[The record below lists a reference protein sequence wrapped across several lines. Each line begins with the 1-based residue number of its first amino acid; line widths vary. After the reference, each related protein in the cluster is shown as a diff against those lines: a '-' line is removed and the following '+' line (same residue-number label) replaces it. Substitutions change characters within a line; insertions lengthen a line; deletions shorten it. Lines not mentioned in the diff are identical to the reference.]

1 MSRDA
6 SNTMLGR
13 YEVLSELGQGAMGV
27 VYKARDPMLDR
38 VVAIKT
44 INLTLPKDEL
54 AEYEARF
61 YQEAKAAGGL
71 SHRNIVTIHDI
82 GRSDRVAYMAMEFLE
97 GKELR
102 RMMQSRVPIG
112 VGQALDIAAQV
123 AEGMQYAHDRQII
136 HRDIK
141 PANIMVLNDG
151 LVKITDF
158 GIARMRNNEVK
169 TMTGMIL
176 GSPKYMSP
184 EQVSGKRADTRSDIF
199 SLGVVLYEMLTGTSP
214 FVADNIH
221 GVMYQTMNFNPPAPR
236 TLNPDLPEVLNFI
249 VAKALAKNLDDRYQK
264 ARDLAQD
271 LRQAYAALSGE
282 SAILPVST
290 EVTGTAFVE
299 PASPLTR
306 QEDKEARILGMGSVG
321 ESAAGTQGG
330 PVNGEATGGLHN
342 GVSSADMETAP
353 NEVIA
358 DPDAESTNTAL
369 ALSKAFDSFD
379 ATMRLAA
386 LTGMEKELDKFSET
400 QKIAR
405 LKSLAEAKRAEAAPA
420 ISTSA
425 TWQQPVLNRPS
436 PRNAARQNMHLKMV
450 WIGSG
455 VLAAAAAALILIH

>member
-1 MSRDA
+1 MISETKV
-6 SNTMLGR
+6 STLGR
-13 YEVLSELGQGAMGV
+13 YEILSELGQGSMGV

-38 VVAIKT
+38 IVAIKT
-44 INLTLPKDEL
+44 INLTLPKEEL

-97 GKELR
+97 GQELR
-102 RMMQSRVPIG
+102 RLMQARAPIPIARV
-112 VGQALDIAAQV
+112 LDIGAQV
-123 AEGMQYAHDRQII
+123 AEGLQFAHDRQII

-158 GIARMRNNEVK
+158 GIARMRTNEVK

-199 SLGVVLYEMLTGTSP
+199 SLGVVIYEMLTGTSP

-221 GVMYQTMNFNPPAPR
+221 GVMYQIMNFNPPAPK
-236 TLNPDLPEVLNFI
+236 TLNPELPDVLNFI
-249 VAKALAKNLDDRYQK
+249 VAKALAKNLDDRYQHAK
-264 ARDLAQD
+264 DLCND
-271 LRQAYAALSGE
+271 LRQAMSALAGE
-282 SAILPVST
+282 SGAPKVIGGPVDT
-290 EVTGTAFVE
+290 PFVE

-306 QEDKEARILGMGSVG
+306 QEDRQARILDMADIGDDRDS
-321 ESAAGTQGG
+321 ESGPAHAEPSPAA
-330 PVNGEATGGLHN
+330 
-342 GVSSADMETAP
+342 
-353 NEVIA
+353 
-358 DPDAESTNTAL
+358 AESTNPAL
-369 ALSKAFDSFD
+369 GLSKAFDSFD
-379 ATMRLAA
+379 ATLRLAA

-405 LKSLAEAKRAEAAPA
+405 LKALADAKRGVASAAA
-420 ISTSA
+420 STLSGSA
-425 TWQQPVLNRPS
+425 TWQQS
-436 PRNAARQNMHLKMV
+436 DAGGRNAATANMSATQLKLI

-455 VLAAAAAALILIH
+455 LLAAAAAILFLLR

>member
-1 MSRDA
+1 MINGTST
-6 SNTMLGR
+6 TMLGR
-13 YEVLSELGQGAMGV
+13 YEIMSELGQGAMGT

-38 VVAIKT
+38 IVAIKT
-44 INLTLPKDEL
+44 INLTLPKEEL

-82 GRSDRVAYMAMEFLE
+82 GRSDRVAYMAMEYLE
-97 GKELR
+97 GQELR
-102 RMMQSRVPIG
+102 RLIQSRVPI
-112 VGQALDIAAQV
+112 QLAHALDIGAQV
-123 AEGMQYAHDRQII
+123 AEGLQFAHDRQII

-236 TLNPDLPEVLNFI
+236 TLNPDLPDVLNFI
-249 VAKALAKNLDDRYQK
+249 IAKALAKNLDDRYQK
-264 ARDLAQD
+264 AKDLSHD
-271 LRQAYAALSGE
+271 LREALSALSGE
-282 SAILPVST
+282 SAAPRISPEARIAADTLDAPIIK
-290 EVTGTAFVE
+290 

-306 QEDKEARILGMGSVG
+306 QEDKEARILELADEGAETDSAQPDT
-321 ESAAGTQGG
+321 SAA
-330 PVNGEATGGLHN
+330 P
-342 GVSSADMETAP
+342 
-353 NEVIA
+353 I
-358 DPDAESTNTAL
+358 ESTNPAHG
-369 ALSKAFDSFD
+369 LSKAFDSFD

-386 LTGMEKELDKFSET
+386 LTGMEKDLDKFSET

-405 LKSLAEAKRAEAAPA
+405 LKKLADAKRGAAAA
-420 ISTSA
+420 ISASTVSGSA
-425 TWQQPVLNRPS
+425 TWQQSTLGGRDTAIS
-436 PRNAARQNMHLKMV
+436 GMTAAQLKLI

-455 VLAAAAAALILIH
+455 CMVVAAAALLLLR

>member
-1 MSRDA
+1 MSTA
-6 SNTMLGR
+6 TSIKMLGR
-13 YEVLSELGQGAMGV
+13 YEILSELGQGAMGV

-38 VVAIKT
+38 IVAIKT
-44 INLTLPKDEL
+44 INLTLPKEEL
-54 AEYEARF
+54 AEFEARF

-71 SHRNIVTIHDI
+71 SHLNIVTIHDI
-82 GRSDRVAYMAMEFLE
+82 GRSDRVAYMAMEYLE
-97 GKELR
+97 GQELR
-102 RMMQSRVPIG
+102 RLMQSRVPI
-112 VGQALDIAAQV
+112 QIAHALDIAAQV
-123 AEGMQYAHDRQII
+123 AEGMQFAHDRQII

-236 TLNPDLPEVLNFI
+236 TLNPELPEVLNFI

-264 ARDLAQD
+264 AKDLAHD
-271 LRQAYAALSGE
+271 LREALSALSGN
-282 SAILPVST
+282 SAAPRIAADALDAP
-290 EVTGTAFVE
+290 FIE
-299 PASPLTR
+299 PDSPLTR
-306 QEDKEARILGMGSVG
+306 QEDKEARILGMADNKSELQSGAGRAQEDTSSPEAGS
-321 ESAAGTQGG
+321 TH
-330 PVNGEATGGLHN
+330 P
-342 GVSSADMETAP
+342 
-353 NEVIA
+353 
-358 DPDAESTNTAL
+358 AL
-369 ALSKAFDSFD
+369 GLSKAFDSFD

-405 LKSLAEAKRAEAAPA
+405 LKSLADAKRATAASA
-420 ISTSA
+420 STLSGSA
-425 TWQQPVLNRPS
+425 TWQHS
-436 PRNAARQNMHLKMV
+436 AAAGQNTSANGMTATQLKLI

-455 VLAAAAAALILIH
+455 VMVVAAAVLFLLR

>member
-1 MSRDA
+1 MINGTS
-6 SNTMLGR
+6 TTTLGR
-13 YEVLSELGQGAMGV
+13 YEIMSELGQGAMGT

-38 VVAIKT
+38 IVAIKT
-44 INLTLPKDEL
+44 INLTLPKEEL

-97 GKELR
+97 GQELR
-102 RMMQSRVPIG
+102 RLIQSRVPI
-112 VGQALDIAAQV
+112 QIAHALDIGAQV
-123 AEGMQYAHDRQII
+123 AEGLQFAHDREII

-158 GIARMRNNEVK
+158 GIARMRTNEVK

-221 GVMYQTMNFNPPAPR
+221 GVMYQTMNFNPPAPK
-236 TLNPDLPEVLNFI
+236 TLNPDLPDVLNFI
-249 VAKALAKNLDDRYQK
+249 IAKALAKNLDDRYQK
-264 ARDLAQD
+264 ARDLSHD
-271 LRQAYAALSGE
+271 LRQALSELSGE
-282 SAILPVST
+282 SAAPRVST
-290 EVTGTAFVE
+290 EAGMAVDPKDPPFVE

-306 QEDKEARILGMGSVG
+306 QEDKEARILEMADWDA
-321 ESAAGTQGG
+321 ETDSA
-330 PVNGEATGGLHN
+330 L
-342 GVSSADMETAP
+342 ADMSSPA
-353 NEVIA
+353 N
-358 DPDAESTNTAL
+358 ESTNPAL
-369 ALSKAFDSFD
+369 GLSKAFDSFD

-386 LTGMEKELDKFSET
+386 LTGMEKDLDKFSET

-405 LKSLAEAKRAEAAPA
+405 LKSLADAKRAAAA
-420 ISTSA
+420 STASGSA
-425 TWQQPVLNRPS
+425 TWQHS
-436 PRNAARQNMHLKMV
+436 AAAGHNAMSSGMTAGQLKLV

-455 VLAAAAAALILIH
+455 FMVVAAAILFLLR

>member
-1 MSRDA
+1 MINGTSVK
-6 SNTMLGR
+6 TLGR
-13 YEVLSELGQGAMGV
+13 YEIISELGQGAMGV

-38 VVAIKT
+38 IVAIKT
-44 INLTLPKDEL
+44 INLTLPKEEL
-54 AEYEARF
+54 AEFEARF

-97 GKELR
+97 GQELR
-102 RMMQSRVPIG
+102 RLIQSRVPI
-112 VGQALDIAAQV
+112 QIAHALDIAAQI
-123 AEGMQYAHDRQII
+123 AEGLQFAHDRQII

-236 TLNPDLPEVLNFI
+236 TLNPEVPDVLNFI
-249 VAKALAKNLDDRYQK
+249 VAKTLAKNLDDRYQK
-264 ARDLAQD
+264 AKDLSHD
-271 LRQAYAALSGE
+271 LRQALSALSGE
-282 SAILPVST
+282 SAAPWIAADPLDTP
-290 EVTGTAFVE
+290 FVE
-299 PASPLTR
+299 PASVLTR
-306 QEDKEARILGMGSVG
+306 QEDKEARILGMADNNAALQS
-321 ESAAGTQGG
+321 EADSAHADTPPQATETTQ
-330 PVNGEATGGLHN
+330 P
-342 GVSSADMETAP
+342 
-353 NEVIA
+353 
-358 DPDAESTNTAL
+358 AL
-369 ALSKAFDSFD
+369 GLSKAFDSFD

-386 LTGMEKELDKFSET
+386 MTGMEKELDKFSET
-400 QKIAR
+400 QKIAH
-405 LKSLAEAKRAEAAPA
+405 LKALADAKRTAAA
-420 ISTSA
+420 STSTLSGRA
-425 TWQQPVLNRPS
+425 TWQQP
-436 PRNAARQNMHLKMV
+436 AAAGQNTAATGMTATQLKLI
-450 WIGSG
+450 WIGSALM
-455 VLAAAAAALILIH
+455 VVAAAVLFLLR

>member
-1 MSRDA
+1 MITATSVD
-6 SNTMLGR
+6 TLGR
-13 YEVLSELGQGAMGV
+13 YEIMSELGQGAMGT

-38 VVAIKT
+38 IVAIKT
-44 INLTLPKDEL
+44 INLTLPKEEL

-97 GKELR
+97 GQELR
-102 RMMQSRVPIG
+102 RMLQARAPIQIA
-112 VGQALDIAAQV
+112 QALDIGAQV
-123 AEGMQYAHDRQII
+123 AEGLQYAHERQII

-151 LVKITDF
+151 RVKITDF
-158 GIARMRNNEVK
+158 GIARMRTNEVK

-236 TLNPDLPEVLNFI
+236 TLNPELPDMLNFVI
-249 VAKALAKNLDDRYQK
+249 AKALAKNLDDRYQK
-264 ARDLAQD
+264 AQD
-271 LRQAYAALSGE
+271 LCDDLRRALSALSGE
-282 SAILPVST
+282 SSNPEFSAPL
-290 EVTGTAFVE
+290 GTPYVE
-299 PASPLTR
+299 LDSPLTR
-306 QEDKEARILGMGSVG
+306 QEDKEARILDLADDR
-321 ESAAGTQGG
+321 SAAG
-330 PVNGEATGGLHN
+330 
-342 GVSSADMETAP
+342 SD
-353 NEVIA
+353 A
-358 DPDAESTNTAL
+358 DPLHPDSPTSEIESSPRVL
-369 ALSKAFDSFD
+369 GLSKAFDSFD

-405 LKSLAEAKRAEAAPA
+405 LKALADAKRGAASA
-420 ISTSA
+420 AASTLSGSA
-425 TWQQPVLNRPS
+425 TWQQSVAGG
-436 PRNAARQNMHLKMV
+436 RNSAQTRINDKQVKLI
-450 WIGSG
+450 WICSG
-455 VLAAAAAALILIH
+455 VLAVAAAALFLIR

>member
-1 MSRDA
+1 MINAA
-6 SNTMLGR
+6 SVKTLGR
-13 YEVLSELGQGAMGV
+13 YEIVSELGQGAMGV

-44 INLTLPKDEL
+44 INLTLPKEEL

-97 GKELR
+97 GQELR
-102 RMMQSRVPIG
+102 ELMQSHVPIRIEH
-112 VGQALDIAAQV
+112 ALDIAAQV
-123 AEGMQYAHDRQII
+123 AEGLQFAHDRGII

-158 GIARMRNNEVK
+158 GIARMRVNEVK

-184 EQVSGKRADTRSDIF
+184 EQVSGKRADTRSDLF

-214 FVADNIH
+214 FIADNIH
-221 GVMYQTMNFNPPAPR
+221 GVMYQTMNFNPPAPK
-236 TLNPDLPEVLNFI
+236 TLNPELPDVLNFI
-249 VAKALAKNLDDRYQK
+249 VAKALAKNLDDRYLK
-264 ARDLAQD
+264 AKDFADD
-271 LRQAYAALSGE
+271 LRRALSVLSGE
-282 SAILPVST
+282 SVAPGIAADPLDTP
-290 EVTGTAFVE
+290 FVE

-306 QEDKEARILGMGSVG
+306 QQDKQARILGTADNKS
-321 ESAAGTQGG
+321 EADFAQADTSASETDSSL
-330 PVNGEATGGLHN
+330 PGL
-342 GVSSADMETAP
+342 G
-353 NEVIA
+353 
-358 DPDAESTNTAL
+358 
-369 ALSKAFDSFD
+369 LSNAFDSLD

-386 LTGMEKELDKFSET
+386 LTGVEKELDKFSET

-405 LKSLAEAKRAEAAPA
+405 LKALADAKRAAAAKP
-420 ISTSA
+420 STLSGSA
-425 TWQQPVLNRPS
+425 TWQQSPVGG
-436 PRNAARQNMHLKMV
+436 RNTAPTGIKAMPLKLI

-455 VLAAAAAALILIH
+455 LMVVAAAVLFLLR

>member
-1 MSRDA
+1 MINAA
-6 SNTMLGR
+6 SLSMLGR
-13 YEVLSELGQGAMGV
+13 YEILSELGQGAMGT

-38 VVAIKT
+38 IVAVKT
-44 INLTLPKDEL
+44 INLTLPKEEL

-97 GKELR
+97 GQELR
-102 RMMQSRVPIG
+102 RLIQARVPI
-112 VGQALDIAAQV
+112 QLAHALDIGAQV
-123 AEGMQYAHDRQII
+123 AEGLQFAHDRQII

-158 GIARMRNNEVK
+158 GIARMRNTEVK

-249 VAKALAKNLDDRYQK
+249 IAKTLAKNLDDRYEHAK
-264 ARDLAQD
+264 ELSHD
-271 LRQAYAALSGE
+271 LRLALSELSGK
-282 SAILPVST
+282 SAAPRISQPADYA
-290 EVTGTAFVE
+290 TADTPFLE
-299 PASPLTR
+299 PDSPLTR
-306 QEDKEARILGMGSVG
+306 QEDKEARILDMADDRASALSVADSPPTGMPATPS
-321 ESAAGTQGG
+321 
-330 PVNGEATGGLHN
+330 EAT
-342 GVSSADMETAP
+342 SP
-353 NEVIA
+353 
-358 DPDAESTNTAL
+358 AL
-369 ALSKAFDSFD
+369 GLSKAFDSFD

-400 QKIAR
+400 QKIAH
-405 LKSLAEAKRAEAAPA
+405 LKSLADAKRGAAA
-420 ISTSA
+420 SA
-425 TWQQPVLNRPS
+425 VTASDSSTWQQSHGVPRAAPS
-436 PRNAARQNMHLKMV
+436 GMSATQLKLV
-450 WIGSG
+450 WIGSACMAI
-455 VLAAAAAALILIH
+455 AAVGLFLLR

>member
-1 MSRDA
+1 MINGTS
-6 SNTMLGR
+6 TTTLGR
-13 YEVLSELGQGAMGV
+13 YEIISELGQGAMGT

-38 VVAIKT
+38 IVAIKT
-44 INLTLPKDEL
+44 INLTLPKEEL

-82 GRSDRVAYMAMEFLE
+82 GRSDRVAYMAMELLE
-97 GKELR
+97 GQELR
-102 RMMQSRVPIG
+102 KLIQSRVPI
-112 VGQALDIAAQV
+112 QIAHALDIGAQV
-123 AEGMQYAHDRQII
+123 AEGLQFAHDRQII

-158 GIARMRNNEVK
+158 GIARMRTNEVK

-221 GVMYQTMNFNPPAPR
+221 GVMYQTMNFNPPAPK
-236 TLNPDLPEVLNFI
+236 TLNPELPEVFNFI
-249 VAKALAKNLDDRYQK
+249 MAKALAKNLDDRYQK
-264 ARDLAQD
+264 AKDLSHD
-271 LRQAYAALSGE
+271 LRLALSEISGE
-282 SAILPVST
+282 SAAPRVAPEPGIAVDPKDT
-290 EVTGTAFVE
+290 PFVV

-306 QEDKEARILGMGSVG
+306 QEDKEARILEMAHEDAETDS
-321 ESAAGTQGG
+321 EQMDMSSAA
-330 PVNGEATGGLHN
+330 
-342 GVSSADMETAP
+342 S
-353 NEVIA
+353 
-358 DPDAESTNTAL
+358 ESTNPAL
-369 ALSKAFDSFD
+369 GLSKAFDSFD

-386 LTGMEKELDKFSET
+386 LTGMEKDLDKFSET

-405 LKSLAEAKRAEAAPA
+405 LKALADAKRATAASA
-420 ISTSA
+420 ASGST
-425 TWQQPVLNRPS
+425 TWQHS
-436 PRNAARQNMHLKMV
+436 AAAGHNVMSSGMTTAQLKLV

-455 VLAAAAAALILIH
+455 CLVVAAAALILLR

>member
-1 MSRDA
+1 MSD
-6 SNTMLGR
+6 STSTMTLGR
-13 YEVLSELGQGAMGV
+13 YEILAELGQGAMGV

-38 VVAIKT
+38 IVAIKT
-44 INLTLPKDEL
+44 VNLTLPKDEL

-71 SHRNIVTIHDI
+71 SHRNIVTIYDI
-82 GRSDRVAYMAMEFLE
+82 GRSERVAYMAMEFLE
-97 GKELR
+97 GHELR
-102 RMMQSRVPIG
+102 RLLQASAPIPLA
-112 VGQALDIAAQV
+112 QALDVGAQV
-123 AEGMQYAHDRQII
+123 AEGLQYAHERQII

-214 FVADNIH
+214 FIADNIH
-221 GVMYQTMNFNPPAPR
+221 GVMYQTMNFTPPAPR

-249 VAKALAKNLDDRYQK
+249 AAKALAKNLDDRYQS
-264 ARDLAQD
+264 ARDLAHD
-271 LRQAYAALSGE
+271 LREALAAQGIAAAAAGVPMRPLE
-282 SAILPVST
+282 SAP
-290 EVTGTAFVE
+290 FVQPE
-299 PASPLTR
+299 SPLTR
-306 QEDKEARILGMGSVG
+306 HEDKAARIFGSAAVPP
-321 ESAAGTQGG
+321 EEASAQHDAAGTQG
-330 PVNGEATGGLHN
+330 AT
-342 GVSSADMETAP
+342 D
-353 NEVIA
+353 
-358 DPDAESTNTAL
+358 STQPPL

-386 LTGMEKELDKFSET
+386 LTGMEKELDTFSET

-405 LKSLAEAKRAEAAPA
+405 LKALADAKRAGAQA
-420 ISTSA
+420 STFSGSS
-425 TWQQPVLNRPS
+425 TWQQGMVPGARGGATIDRAS
-436 PRNAARQNMHLKMV
+436 PAHLRIV
-450 WIGSG
+450 WIGSA
-455 VLAAAAAALILIH
+455 LMAIAAAALFLLK

>member
-1 MSRDA
+1 MINGTSV
-6 SNTMLGR
+6 NVLGR
-13 YEVLSELGQGAMGV
+13 YEILSELGQGAMGT

-38 VVAIKT
+38 IVAIKT
-44 INLTLPKDEL
+44 INLTLPKEEL

-97 GKELR
+97 GQELR
-102 RMMQSRVPIG
+102 RLIQSRVPI
-112 VGQALDIAAQV
+112 QLTHALDIGAQV
-123 AEGMQYAHDRQII
+123 ADGLQFAHDRQII

-236 TLNPDLPEVLNFI
+236 TLNPDLPDVLNFI
-249 VAKALAKNLDDRYQK
+249 IAKALAKNLDDRYENAK
-264 ARDLAQD
+264 DLSND
-271 LRQAYAALSGE
+271 LRQALSALSGE
-282 SAILPVST
+282 SAAPRITVLT
-290 EVTGTAFVE
+290 ENAANAADASFVE
-299 PASPLTR
+299 PDSPLTR
-306 QEDKEARILGMGSVG
+306 QEDKEARILDMADDRASAHSETDSAQPDISNPAL
-321 ESAAGTQGG
+321 ESSN
-330 PVNGEATGGLHN
+330 P
-342 GVSSADMETAP
+342 
-353 NEVIA
+353 
-358 DPDAESTNTAL
+358 AL
-369 ALSKAFDSFD
+369 SLSKAFDSFD

-386 LTGMEKELDKFSET
+386 LTGMETELDKFSET

-405 LKSLAEAKRAEAAPA
+405 LKSLADAKRASASASAATFSA
-420 ISTSA
+420 SA
-425 TWQQPVLNRPS
+425 TWQQSGHGGQGAVAS
-436 PRNAARQNMHLKMV
+436 GITASHLKLV
-450 WIGSG
+450 WIGSALM
-455 VLAAAAAALILIH
+455 VIAAATLFLLR